1 MSQLDELVVS
11 VRRAFD
17 LVHREHFL
25 GDVTANPRLVVD
37 VLDPAVVVDTP
48 VVLLLAPWTING
60 LAFPPDDQFPDVLEL
75 AGRRRMVFRVE
86 MAELGPFR
94 SVNLPLE
101 AAGLRSMAQARGL
114 TRSWAGHFH
123 EAVAAARAARARE
136 GEPSSETGNPHD
148 PERLPRPA
156 DPIASAHLRRE

>member
-1 MSQLDELVVS
+1 MSQLDEIVVN
-11 VRRAFD
+11 VRQAFD
-17 LVHREHFL
+17 LVHRKHFL
-25 GDVTANPRLVVD
+25 GDPVANSRLVVD

-48 VVLLLAPWTING
+48 TALLLTPWTING
-60 LAFPPDDQFPDVLEL
+60 LAFPPDDEFPEVLEI

-101 AAGLRSMAQARGL
+101 AGSLRSMAQARGL
-114 TRSWAGHFH
+114 TRSWTGHFQ
-123 EAVAAARAARARE
+123 EAVRGARAQRVHQLTSAPGQPA
-136 GEPSSETGNPHD
+136 D

-156 DPIASAHLRRE
+156 GPARSAHLQGG